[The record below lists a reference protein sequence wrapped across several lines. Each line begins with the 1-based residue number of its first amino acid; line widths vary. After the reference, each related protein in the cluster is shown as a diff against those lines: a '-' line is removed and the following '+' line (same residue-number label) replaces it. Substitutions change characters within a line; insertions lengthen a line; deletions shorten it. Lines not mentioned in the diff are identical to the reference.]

1 VDREHHPLLPSED
14 TPLFVGVDGGIRDD
28 CSAIVAVYRAED
40 RLALALH
47 RIWTPRGVPLDLE
60 ETIGSY
66 LRHLHAAYR
75 IQQILCD
82 PDQLHRSITLLRA
95 AGLPIEEFP
104 QTQANTVRMGQGL
117 YELLRG
123 VNLRLYPS
131 DELRAQPLNV
141 VAVESSRGYRLAK
154 EKATKKID
162 AMVALSMACVAALNA
177 PKYVPARLW

>member
-1 VDREHHPLLPSED
+1 
-14 TPLFVGVDGGIRDD
+14 
-28 CSAIVAVYRAED
+28 
-40 RLALALH
+40 
-47 RIWTPRGVPLDLE
+47 
-60 ETIGSY
+60 
-66 LRHLHAAYR
+66 
-75 IQQILCD
+75 
-82 PDQLHRSITLLRA
+82 
-95 AGLPIEEFP
+95 
-104 QTQANTVRMGQGL
+104 MGQGL

-162 AMVALSMACVAALNA
+162 AMVALSMACVEALNA